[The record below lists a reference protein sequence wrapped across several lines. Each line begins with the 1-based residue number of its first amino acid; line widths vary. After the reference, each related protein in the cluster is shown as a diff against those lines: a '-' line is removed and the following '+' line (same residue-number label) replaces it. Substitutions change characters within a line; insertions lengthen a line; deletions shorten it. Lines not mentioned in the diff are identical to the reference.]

1 MSDDTAS
8 DADTA
13 SNHHAEGGK
22 PNRLARE
29 SSPYLLLHQYNPVDW
44 YPWGEEA
51 FERARKEGKPIFLSV
66 GYSTCYWCH
75 VMERQSFSN
84 PEIAELM
91 NRNFINIKVD
101 REERPDLDEIYMA
114 ATQMLTGSG
123 GWPNSVFLTP
133 DLKPF
138 YAGTYFPP
146 TDQGGR
152 PGFSTLL
159 IGLSD
164 AWKNRRSEVES
175 QAEEVSKAIRGYLEE
190 RGQPATAVPS
200 PEAAK
205 KSLDGLAR
213 RFDKEWAGFGQAPKF
228 PTPSNLFLLRE
239 MAADD
244 PQAGRMLAATLDQMA
259 RGGIYDQLAGGF
271 HRYATDREWKVPHF
285 EKMLYDNGL
294 LLELYAAEYERT
306 QDPELARITRET
318 AEFLIREMTSPDGA
332 FLSAIDAETDGEEGA
347 YYVWTREELDEVLGT
362 EDATFLAPLLGFEGR
377 PFFEGDHYVLHL
389 PQPLPE
395 QAKGR
400 RMSLAQLLEQM
411 RPLRDRLLKRR
422 DGRDRPLTD
431 DKVLADWNGMAIAGM
446 ARAGKALGDDDLT
459 ARAARAADFVL
470 TRMRGEDGLLL
481 HSWRAGTAKIPAY
494 LGDYAFFVRG
504 LLELHR
510 VTGEAKWL
518 SAAVELTGQ
527 QMERLGDPSGGFFVA
542 GKNPNLM
549 ARSKDVT
556 DGATPSPNAI
566 AVLNLLELD
575 ERTEQPHWRQA
586 ARGSLLAFAP
596 VVEQMPEA
604 ARMLTIAVRHYG
616 AGAAPSAEDSDLAST
631 PAAGVPPETM
641 QDPAQLVA
649 STLSLAEE
657 AADGEGYRAF
667 TLTLEVEEG
676 WHINAN
682 PASDEFL
689 IATAVEGKDAE
700 LQQVSYPTA
709 EKVRFAFADEEIA
722 VYEGKVEI
730 RGRVHPLNERAALV
744 LTFQPCDDSRCLRPV
759 EREVQIP

>member
-1 MSDDTAS
+1 MTDDSAS
-8 DADTA
+8 SATPAAD
-13 SNHHAEGGK
+13 HHGEGGK
-22 PNRLARE
+22 KNRLSQE

-51 FERARKEGKPIFLSV
+51 FARARQEDKPIFLSV

-91 NRNFINIKVD
+91 NRNFVSIKVD

-114 ATQMLTGSG
+114 ATQLITGRG
-123 GWPNSVFLTP
+123 GWPNSIFMTP

-159 IGLSD
+159 MGLSD
-164 AWKNRRSEVES
+164 AWKNRRSDVES
-175 QAEEVSKAIRGYLEE
+175 QAEEVSKAIRGYLED
-190 RGQPATAVPS
+190 RGQPGSQLPS

-205 KSLDGLAR
+205 KALAGLAR
-213 RFDKEWAGFGQAPKF
+213 RFDKEWGGFGQAPKF

-239 MAADD
+239 MATDD
-244 PQAGRMLAATLDQMA
+244 PQAGEMLAATLDQMA

-294 LLELYAAEYERT
+294 LLQIYAAEYERT
-306 QDPELARITRET
+306 RNPELGRITRET
-318 AEFLIREMTSPDGA
+318 ADFLIREMTASEGG
-332 FLSAIDAETDGEEGA
+332 FLSAIDAETAGEEGA
-347 YYVWTREELDEVLGT
+347 YYVWTRAELDEVLGT
-362 EDATFLAPLLGFEGR
+362 EDAIFLAPLLGFEGG

-389 PQPLPE
+389 PQPLAE
-395 QAKGR
+395 QAKRR
-400 RMSLAQLLEQM
+400 RMTLDELLGQL
-411 RPLRDRLLKRR
+411 RPLRDKLLQRR

-446 ARAGKALGDDDLT
+446 ARAGKALGDEDLT
-459 ARAARAADFVL
+459 ARAARAARFVL
-470 TRMRGEDGLLL
+470 AQMRDKDGLLL

-518 SAAVELTGQ
+518 QAAAELTDQ
-527 QMERLGDPSGGFFVA
+527 QMKRLGDPAGGFFVA
-542 GKNPNLM
+542 GENKNLM

-556 DGATPSPNAI
+556 DGATPAPNAI

-575 ERTEQPHWRQA
+575 ARTEQPRWRQA

-596 VVEQMPEA
+596 VVEKMPEA
-604 ARMLTIAVRHYG
+604 VRMLTIAVRRYG
-616 AGAAPSAEDSDLAST
+616 ADAAPASA
-631 PAAGVPPETM
+631 PAAVGNSM
-641 QDPAQLVA
+641 AQDPEQLVR
-649 STLSLAEE
+649 SSLKMDGD
-657 AADGEGYRAF
+657 ADGDANGEGSRAF
-667 TLTLEVEEG
+667 TLVLEVEEG

-689 IATAVEGKDAE
+689 IATAVEGKNATVSE
-700 LQQVSYPTA
+700 VSYPKGET
-709 EKVRFAFADEEIA
+709 VRFAFADEEIA

-730 RGRVHPLNERAALV
+730 RGRVGKFTEGAALV

-759 EREVQIP
+759 EREIQIQ